1 MIQKT
6 VGKIRQRVNMVN
18 SFRLNGHTSLRL
30 KRALFSCYVLTI
42 FRWLFPIFPL
52 FSEKQ
57 RNDLSHFYYTCLKR
71 IYQNLEWTDSFFA
84 FAMSEISFEDRCFRY
99 WERYLNALSETT
111 DGQLILE
118 QANLNLHRTAWLN
131 KQLQIK
137 KSIPLEKI
145 C

>member
-18 SFRLNGHTSLRL
+18 SFRLNGQNSLKL
-30 KRALFSCYVLTI
+30 KRALFSCYVLPI
-42 FRWLFPIFPL
+42 FTWLFAIFPL

-57 RNDLSHFYYTCLKR
+57 RNRLSHFYYTCLKR
-71 IYQNLEWTDSFFA
+71 MYQNLEWTDSFCA
-84 FAMSEISFEDRCFRY
+84 FAMSKISLEDRCFRY

-118 QANLNLHRTAWLN
+118 QANLNLYRTAWLN
-131 KQLQIK
+131 KQF
-137 KSIPLEKI
+137 
-145 C
+145 